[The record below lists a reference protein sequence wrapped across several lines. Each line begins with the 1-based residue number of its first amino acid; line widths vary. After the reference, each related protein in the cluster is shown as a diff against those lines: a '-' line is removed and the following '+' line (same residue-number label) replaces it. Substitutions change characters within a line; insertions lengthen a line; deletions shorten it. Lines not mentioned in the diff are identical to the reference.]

1 MYVCV
6 FGGGGGAAE
15 RSFPVW
21 SPTTAITTV
30 KQLSN
35 ELHAHHS
42 VLSIQYCRL
51 EAAAATLGLNRIR

>member
-35 ELHAHHS
+35 ELNAYHS
-42 VLSIQYCRL
+42 VLSIQYCR
-51 EAAAATLGLNRIR
+51 